1 MHMETIRFSNGVAL
15 EIQDKSSVLSGD
27 LYMVHLEIIT
37 IVSLDDDDVELRHY
51 CPSGRL
57 RMTRVLRKSAV
68 HERDLRQV
76 KKAIKESFLNTNR
89 PYIEHP
95 KFIGRFKNTCLA
107 TYREQEEKARQTAV
121 HEE

>member
-1 MHMETIRFSNGVAL
+1 MHMETIRFSNGVVV
-15 EIQDKSSVLSGD
+15 EVQDKSSVLSGD

-37 IVSLDDDDVELRHY
+37 VVTLDDNDIELRHY

-57 RMTRVLRKSAV
+57 RMTRVLKKSAV
-68 HERDLRQV
+68 HERDLQGVR
-76 KKAIKESFLNTNR
+76 KGIKESFLNTNR
-89 PYIEHP
+89 PYMEHP

-107 TYREQEEKARQTAV
+107 TYREQEEKARQAAI

>member
-1 MHMETIRFSNGVAL
+1 MHMETIRFGNGVVV
-15 EIQDKSSVLSGD
+15 EVQDKSSVLSGD
-27 LYMVHLEIIT
+27 LYMIHLEIT
-37 IVSLDDDDVELRHY
+37 TVVTLDDQDLELRHY

-68 HERDLRQV
+68 HERDLQQV